1 MADRRN
7 DDMRPDPFDPRPMG
21 DGPHEPGRLR
31 YNHAPAE
38 PRASMPGFDAW
49 VDRDPEHRQDQRE
62 YDQGPP
68 PEGTPGRRR
77 RRIPLRW
84 VTRGIGIALILLVL
98 AIGWLAVTAPLSKSL
113 KPPTPPS
120 ITLTAADG
128 TPIARRG
135 AIIAAPVVAS
145 DLPAHVT
152 QAFLAIEDRRFYSH
166 WGISPRGILRAAW
179 ANVGSGGVRQGGST
193 ITQQL
198 AKNAFLD
205 SDRTAARKLREV
217 MIAFWLE
224 AWLSKDEILSRY
236 LSNVYF
242 GDNVYG
248 LRAASK
254 HYFGREPGKMNI
266 GQAAMLAG
274 LVKAPSRL
282 APTGNLEGARKRQ
295 AIVVGA
301 MVDAGFLTKAQAA
314 DVQPQRVLARRAQS
328 LPTGTYFADWVLPD
342 ARDQAGEVQTE
353 ATVRTTLDRNLQRTA
368 ERAIRQAGLRQAQ
381 AAIVAMKRDGEV
393 VAMVGGRDYAKSP
406 FNRATQARRQP
417 GSTFK
422 LFVYLA
428 ALRAGMNPDTVVDDT
443 PVEIAGWKPKNDDGR
458 YLGDISL
465 RRAFQRSSNV
475 VAARLTQE
483 VGVRN
488 VIRAARDL
496 GISTPIAN
504 EATIGLGT
512 SEVSLLELTA
522 AFAGVADGRYPVQ
535 PHGLRNVAD
544 KSWYQALTDGQK
556 TMPDRIHR
564 DMLTLLA
571 ASIRGTGRAAALSV
585 DAYGKTG
592 TSQSGRD
599 AWFIGFAGDL
609 VVGVWVGNDDNTPNP
624 GLHGGGIPARIWRN
638 FMVSALDLA
647 PVVKAPVVE
656 DVDPEAG
663 LIGVLQNEVAPIAGR
678 LDGLGVDLEV
688 GPDGS
693 ISIGGPREAE
703 PPRRREE
710 EPAFEDEPQ
719 FLRSSFAP
727 EDGRGPPPGRGNGRG
742 NEKGRGKDKKD

>member
-7 DDMRPDPFDPRPMG
+7 DDMRPDPFDSGRIRYHHSPGEPRP
-21 DGPHEPGRLR
+21 
-31 YNHAPAE
+31 A
-38 PRASMPGFDAW
+38 MPGFDAW
-49 VDRDPEHRQDQRE
+49 QDE
-62 YDQGPP
+62 APP
-68 PEGTPGRRR
+68 PPDPDSGLAPARRLP
-77 RRIPLRW
+77 RISMRW
-84 VTRGIGIALILLVL
+84 IMRGLGAVLVLLVL
-98 AIGWLAVTAPLSKSL
+98 AIAWLAITAPLSQSL

-135 AIIAAPVVAS
+135 AIIAEPVDAAKM
-145 DLPAHVT
+145 PAHVRE
-152 QAFLAIEDRRFYSH
+152 AFLAIEDRRFYSH
-166 WGISPRGILRAAW
+166 WGIDPRGIARAAW
-179 ANVGSGGVRQGGST
+179 ANLGSGGVRQGGST

-205 SDRTAARKLREV
+205 SDRTAARKIREV

-254 HYFGREPGKMNI
+254 HYFGRSPEKMNI

-282 APTGNLEGARKRQ
+282 APTSNLKGARERQ
-295 AIVVGA
+295 AVVVGA
-301 MVDAGFLTKAQAA
+301 MVDAGFLTKAQAE
-314 DVQPQRVLARRAQS
+314 DVQPQRVLASRPQQ
-328 LPTGTYFADWVLPD
+328 LPTGTYFADWILPE
-342 ARDQAGEVQTE
+342 ARDQAGEVKTE
-353 ATVRTTLDRNLQRTA
+353 ATVRTTLDRGLQRSA
-368 ERAIRQAGLRQAQ
+368 ERVIRQAGLRQAQ
-381 AAIVAMKRDGEV
+381 AALVAMTRDGKV
-393 VAMVGGRDYAKSP
+393 VAMVGGRDYKKSA

-428 ALRAGMNPDTVVDDT
+428 ALRAGMSPDTMVDDS
-443 PVEIAGWKPKNDDGR
+443 PVEIAGWKPKNDDNR
-458 YLGDISL
+458 YLGEITL

-522 AFAGVADGRYPVQ
+522 AFAGVAEGRYPVQ
-535 PHGLRNVAD
+535 PHGLPDVRD
-544 KSWYQALTDGQK
+544 KSWYSSLTGGQK
-556 TMPDRIHR
+556 TLPDRIHD

-571 ASIRGTGRAAALSV
+571 ASVRGTGRAAALSV

-624 GLHGGGIPARIWRN
+624 GLHGGGIPAQIWRN
-638 FMVSALDLA
+638 FMTDALDLA

-663 LIGVLQNEVAPIAGR
+663 LIGMVENEIAPAAER
-678 LDGLGVDLEV
+678 LDALGMDLEI

-693 ISIGGPREAE
+693 VTVSRPEAPPP

-710 EPAFEDEPQ
+710 LEPEEIEPQ
-719 FLRSSFAP
+719 GF
-727 EDGRGPPPGRGNGRG
+727 
-742 NEKGRGKDKKD
+742 